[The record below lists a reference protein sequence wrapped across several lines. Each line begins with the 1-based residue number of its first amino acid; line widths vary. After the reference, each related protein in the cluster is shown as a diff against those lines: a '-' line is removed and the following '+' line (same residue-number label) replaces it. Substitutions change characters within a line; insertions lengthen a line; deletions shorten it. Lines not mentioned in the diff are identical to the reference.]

1 MQYIVMFLIVVGLSL
16 SDILTGWIKAHVA
29 SDYHSGTMRKGL
41 YRKVAEWLIMLTAI
55 GLEIGLTMLGQYYQ
69 SEQLANLAGAVTAIS
84 VFVYIS
90 VMEIISIFENF
101 GEINPEMSWIK
112 PILKRLRKYTN
123 TTNSEKENQKD
134 EN

>member
-1 MQYIVMFLIVVGLSL
+1 MQYIIMFLIVVGLSL
-16 SDILTGWIKAHVA
+16 SDILTGWIKAHV
-29 SDYHSGTMRKGL
+29 SNNYHSGTMREGL

-55 GLEIGLTMLGQYYQ
+55 GLEIGLTMLGNYYQ
-69 SEQLANLAGAVTAIS
+69 SEQLANFAGAVTAIS

-112 PILKRLRKYTN
+112 PILKKLGKFSDSDNNDKR
-123 TTNSEKENQKD
+123 
-134 EN
+134 

>member
-1 MQYIVMFLIVVGLSL
+1 MQYIIMFIIVVGLSL

-41 YRKVAEWLIMLTAI
+41 YRKVAEWLIMGTAI
-55 GLEIGLTMLGQYYQ
+55 GLEIGLTMLGDYYQ
-69 SEQLANLAGAVTAIS
+69 SEQLANFAGAVTAIS
-84 VFVYIS
+84 VFIYIS

-112 PILKRLRKYTN
+112 PILKRLRKYTDN
-123 TTNSEKENQKD
+123 DDKNDKSDKE
-134 EN
+134 

>member
-1 MQYIVMFLIVVGLSL
+1 MFIIVVGLSL

-41 YRKVAEWLIMLTAI
+41 YRKVAEWLIMGTAI
-55 GLEIGLTMLGQYYQ
+55 GLEIGLTMLGDYYQ
-69 SEQLANLAGAVTAIS
+69 SEQLANFAGAVTAIS

-90 VMEIISIFENF
+90 VMEFISIFENF

-112 PILKRLRKYTN
+112 PILKRLRKYTDN
-123 TTNSEKENQKD
+123 DDKNDKSDKE
-134 EN
+134 